1 MQAQGVSVFIL
12 GPSESA
18 PWGREKCRCGD
29 LVSCGVQC
37 DVELA
42 SALGSGNS
50 ATCYLFASRQVKW
63 RDMTSEWVLTLQP
76 VWGGPVRSFGF
87 GGLCWA
93 RRFPVAVAPKISKDR
108 TQTDFVVIIVRV
120 PLSIPTLPLYH
131 RTSPRA
137 VAHRIQFNTIQ

>member
-1 MQAQGVSVFIL
+1 MLFVWESPGKMARHDFGV
-12 GPSESA
+12 G
-18 PWGREKCRCGD
+18 
-29 LVSCGVQC
+29 
-37 DVELA
+37 
-42 SALGSGNS
+42 
-50 ATCYLFASRQVKW
+50 RQV
-63 RDMTSEWVLTLQP
+63 TLQP